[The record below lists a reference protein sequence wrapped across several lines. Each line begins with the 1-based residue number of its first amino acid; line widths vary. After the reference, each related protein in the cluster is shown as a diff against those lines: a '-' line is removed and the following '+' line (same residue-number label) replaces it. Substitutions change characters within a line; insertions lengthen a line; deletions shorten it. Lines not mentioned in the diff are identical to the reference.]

1 MGATLVIKDSMIG
14 TKDLKLKILNNIV
27 DLRTD
32 QLVLANTEIQKLKSD
47 NKKLIRKVW
56 IYKIAG
62 VAGIVLTAILL
73 R

>member
-14 TKDLKLKILNNIV
+14 TKDLKVKILNNIV
-27 DLRTD
+27 ELRTD
-32 QLVLANTEIQKLKSD
+32 QLLLANTEIQKLKAD

-62 VAGIVLTAILL
+62 VTGIVLTAIIL

>member
-14 TKDLKLKILNNIV
+14 TKDLKVKILNNIV

-32 QLVLANTEIQKLKSD
+32 QLLLANTEIQKLKAD

-62 VAGIVLTAILL
+62 VAGIVITAILL